1 MMWLARKRATAVT
14 VAVAAPM
21 TSFPPTIPSAVRDL
35 ASSDRALRERS
46 MNTIASVYWTPIYK
60 YLRVRHGKPPAEAE
74 DILQS
79 FFARVVEGSAL
90 QGHDPTRARFRTFLR
105 RSVDHHVID
114 VYRRATAA
122 RRGGALPK
130 VDVADAEAEL
140 ATPTTPEDIFDR
152 EWLARVVALA
162 VDRTLEALARRD
174 KPVHAELFRR
184 FHLSDDD
191 PPAYAQVATELG
203 ITPVDVTNWLHVARR
218 EFRRVALALL
228 RELTATQEEFVEEA
242 REVFGIT
249 VDEK

>member
-1 MMWLARKRATAVT
+1 MASATAVN
-14 VAVAAPM
+14 VAAAIPM
-21 TSFPPTIPSAVRDL
+21 TQFPPTIPSAVRDL
-35 ASSDRALRERS
+35 ASSDRASRERS

-90 QGHDPTRARFRTFLR
+90 QGHDPARARFRTFLR

-114 VYRRATAA
+114 IYRRQTAA

-130 VDVADAEAEL
+130 VDVTDAENEL
-140 ATPTTPEDIFDR
+140 ATPPVPEEVFDR

-162 VDRTLEALARRD
+162 VERTLEALARRD

-184 FHLSDDD
+184 FHLADDD
-191 PPAYAQVATELG
+191 PPAYAQVAADLG

-228 RELTATQEEFVEEA
+228 RELTATHEEFVDEA

-249 VDEK
+249 VADEK

>member
-1 MMWLARKRATAVT
+1 MLPARAATVM
-14 VAVAAPM
+14 VVRM
-21 TSFPPTIPSAVRDL
+21 TQFPPTIPSAVRDL
-35 ASSDRALRERS
+35 SSTDRARRERS

-60 YLRVRHGKPPAEAE
+60 YLRVRHGKQPAEAE
-74 DILQS
+74 DVLQS

-90 QGHDPTRARFRTFLR
+90 QGHDPARARFRTFLR

-114 VYRRATAA
+114 VYRRQTAA
-122 RRGGALPK
+122 RRGGAMPA

-140 ATPTTPEDIFDR
+140 ATPPSPEDVFDR

-184 FHLSDDD
+184 FHLADED
-191 PPAYAQVATELG
+191 PPAYAQVASELG

-228 RELTATQEEFVEEA
+228 RELTATHEEFVDEA

-249 VDEK
+249 VDAKPA